1 MSDSISEP
9 TAPTIGVFGGS
20 FDPVHYGHLLLAETC
35 RATLHLDQVRLIP
48 AGTPPHKTDAN
59 VSEGSHRAQML
70 RLAVSGYPEFVVD
83 TRELHRSGPS
93 YTVDTLRELREQF
106 RDSKLFFLMGA
117 DSLRDFST
125 WRSPEQITELAT
137 VVGVNRPGLPD
148 VDSDQLAKWLPNGLA
163 ERVILLQM
171 PGTNISASAIR
182 RRVSQQHSIRFLTPK
197 AVEAYIEHHR
207 LYRS

>member
-1 MSDSISEP
+1 
-9 TAPTIGVFGGS
+9 
-20 FDPVHYGHLLLAETC
+20 AETC

-48 AGTPPHKTDAN
+48 AGTPPHKTDAS

-125 WRSPEQITELAT
+125 WRSPERITELAT
-137 VVGVNRPGLPD
+137 VVGVNRPGLPE